1 MSTPPPPPPQPSTQP
16 SEEES
21 THSWNQH
28 ATKCHLRTQRAQPVC
43 SFLLLLASVL
53 LTAVSSW
60 EVMLPFLFILP
71 LTERLVSFVVL
82 PCWARHRCCC
92 RLPCRCGRSSKS
104 SKRRARAR
112 SRDVHEEYKNAR
124 VLLSHPSCQMVKETW
139 TSMLNKTMMGS
150 TIAVAKAVSRCLWY
164 HVELIGL
171 VLVLC
176 TSQELSELQL
186 VAASLVLAREIFC
199 SLALWTNAWITPHF
213 LVVESVDPKQPLQID
228 VKNIE
233 FWEEFG
239 DASILILLPHF
250 HIFEVWHWHFEK
262 RYKQFWVREPCSL
275 TGIILL
281 VLLLVDRGID
291 VLGSVA
297 LIVGLATGIELSL
310 CVGLFVLCFARSTT
324 FVVIIHFAIFWEG
337 KFDRA
342 SRFEHLFT
350 HATIYFCVA
359 LLVGWPVLAMLLDPV
374 LVHAAVLALV
384 GTIFLAL
391 IIRIAL
397 RAGSCSCS
405 DIASSVGSKESCQSA
420 FLCWTVVSCVGAI
433 VSMALVLFAWS
444 SSSNIATWTNATA
457 NATSLITVNLT
468 KNALENATTTLILR
482 TLTTGEEM
490 LLAPWFATTLCIF
503 FVTLCALPVGVGCV
517 KGQLDKRACKCLAA
531 CPTMC
536 RVCVGKCAPKDVRE
550 KLCVA
555 CMDMPVNSIN
565 VPCGHAALCVECAK
579 KQEGKCPLCRA
590 EVTSTHHMYYS
601 GV

>member
-1 MSTPPPPPPQPSTQP
+1 MSTPPPPQPSTQP

-124 VLLSHPSCQMVKETW
+124 VLLSHPSRQIVKDETW
-139 TSMLNKTMMGS
+139 TTMLNKTMMGS

-199 SLALWTNAWITPHF
+199 SLALWTTAWITPHF

-250 HIFEVWHWHFEK
+250 HIFEVW
-262 RYKQFWVREPCSL
+262 Q

-310 CVGLFVLCFARSTT
+310 CVGLFVLCFARTTT
-324 FVVIIHFAIFWEG
+324 FVVIFHFAIFWDG

-342 SRFEHLFT
+342 SLMRQFT
-350 HATIYFCVA
+350 SA
-359 LLVGWPVLAMLLDPV
+359 LL
-374 LVHAAVLALV
+374 
-384 GTIFLAL
+384 
-391 IIRIAL
+391 
-397 RAGSCSCS
+397 C
-405 DIASSVGSKESCQSA
+405 
-420 FLCWTVVSCVGAI
+420 
-433 VSMALVLFAWS
+433 
-444 SSSNIATWTNATA
+444 
-457 NATSLITVNLT
+457 
-468 KNALENATTTLILR
+468 
-482 TLTTGEEM
+482 
-490 LLAPWFATTLCIF
+490 
-503 FVTLCALPVGVGCV
+503 
-517 KGQLDKRACKCLAA
+517 
-531 CPTMC
+531 
-536 RVCVGKCAPKDVRE
+536 
-550 KLCVA
+550 
-555 CMDMPVNSIN
+555 
-565 VPCGHAALCVECAK
+565 
-579 KQEGKCPLCRA
+579 
-590 EVTSTHHMYYS
+590 
-601 GV
+601 